1 MHGEQLTRCCYRVR
15 MRIVILADTHGFL
28 DPRIAERMAGAT
40 LIVHAGD
47 VGQGVVEELAALGD
61 EVILVAGNND
71 PQDCPWPQAVRRDLP
86 GGQLAVMHGHQWPA
100 RTRHRRL
107 RAEFPEARAVV
118 CGHSH
123 RRVLETDAA
132 PWLLNPGAAGKS
144 RAYGGP
150 GYIELT
156 AEATGWDVESVV
168 FEPRGVRR
176 RRRVV

>member
-1 MHGEQLTRCCYRVR
+1 
-15 MRIVILADTHGFL
+15 MRIVLLADTHGFL
-28 DPRIAERMAGAT
+28 DPRVAERAAGAA

-47 VGQGVVEELAALGD
+47 VGAGIADELAAIADDTL
-61 EVILVAGNND
+61 IVAGNND
-71 PQDCPWPQAVRRDLP
+71 PADCPWPQSACRDLP
-86 GGQLAVMHGHQWPA
+86 GGRLAVMHGHQWPA

-123 RRVLETDAA
+123 RRVLETDGM

-150 GYIELT
+150 GFIELA
-156 AEATGWDVESVV
+156 AESDGWGIEPVV
-168 FEPRGVRR
+168 YEPRHNRR
-176 RRRVV
+176 RRR

>member
-1 MHGEQLTRCCYRVR
+1 

-28 DPRIAERMAGAT
+28 DPRIAECAAGAA
-40 LIVHAGD
+40 LIWHAGD
-47 VGQGVVEELAALGD
+47 VGDGIAAALAALAD
-61 EVILVAGNND
+61 ETIIVSGNND
-71 PQDCPWPQAVRRDLP
+71 PADAPWPEAVSRELP
-86 GGQLAVMHGHQWPA
+86 GGRLAMMHGHQWPA

-123 RRVLETDAA
+123 RRMLETGDT

-150 GYIELT
+150 GYIELI
-156 AEATGWDVESVV
+156 AEAGAWRVEPVV
-168 FEPRGVRR
+168 FEPLAGRR
-176 RRRVV
+176 RTRQG